1 MRGCGHIAIVCAA
14 LLASA
19 PALAQQRGSDVGGQP
34 TKRQLTKMPRLVK
47 FVETEY
53 PAAMKAAGVSASVV
67 LTIEIGATGKVTN
80 VAVAESAG
88 ADFDAAAL
96 AAASGFEFEPAE
108 VDDKPAPAKITY
120 RYDFVIE
127 AAEPPPPPPELSSLE
142 GEVRAASNG
151 APIAGAKVNVSG
163 GPGGV
168 VSIARSATTDD
179 AGRFSLS
186 NLPAGS
192 YEVVVE
198 APDGTTTRFSETV
211 TPGKKTRLRYDVVPR
226 PPPPRQP
233 APDDVEEVSVR
244 GTPRA
249 RREVVDY
256 AVRAEQA
263 KKVAGTQG
271 DVLKVVQNLPG
282 ISRPPVASGQIVVW
296 GSAPKDTRV
305 YVDGVDLPAL
315 YHGSGLRGTINSDL
329 VASIDLVPG
338 AFGAEYGRG
347 LGGLVRVETRALPR
361 GTHGYVGADTLDGS
375 AFAST
380 EITDKIRIGSAFRYS
395 WLDRVLAATSAPD
408 VGDFFPIPRYRDAQ
422 LKATFDLRKRESV
435 DTVFLVSSDQLDR
448 TVPSPDPA
456 KRRVEATRSGFWRAY
471 ARYTSVADNG
481 DTTIVTP
488 FVGHDTSSLVQRFG
502 ATPTRLDVESERYG
516 IRASLRSK
524 IGSHVSLVTGMD
536 ALGTASS
543 VSREGSLTLP
553 PREGDIAVF
562 GQPPGDEYAVDRWKT
577 HILDVGPHAYADVRI
592 GPVTLTPGV
601 RFDAF
606 VMEGSKKLPPAG
618 NVPPIGFSR
627 METAIAPRASA
638 RWDVTGR
645 FALTTAYG
653 NYHQPPEPEDLS
665 AVFGTP
671 DLGLSR
677 STHVTAGESLRITDS
692 LTFDVVA
699 FDKRMKDLV
708 VRSRLTN
715 PLRARSLTQNGE
727 GRSYGVQ
734 FLLRQEMWKG
744 FFGWA
749 SYAISK
755 SERRFEGDESWRPF
769 DFDQPHVFSLVLSQE
784 IGRWGVGARF
794 RYASGNPRTPVVGSA
809 YDARSDR
816 FDPVF
821 GAHNTTRIPSFWQLD
836 LRVDRTFELGRG
848 VRALVFAD
856 LQNVTNREN
865 AEEIAYSPDF
875 RRRGII
881 TGLPF
886 IAVIGGRLEL

>member
-1 MRGCGHIAIVCAA
+1 MNTRPFLAIACAA
-14 LLASA
+14 LLAGA

-34 TKRQLTKMPRLVK
+34 TKRKLTKVPRLMK
-47 FVETEY
+47 FVEAEY
-53 PAAMKAAGVSASVV
+53 PTEKKAAGIGASVV
-67 LTIEIGATGKVTN
+67 LTIDIDATGKVTN

-88 ADFDAAAL
+88 TEFDAAAAL
-96 AAASGFEFEPAE
+96 AASKFEFEPAE
-108 VDDKPAPAKITY
+108 VDDKPAPARITY
-120 RYDFVIE
+120 RYDFVV
-127 AAEPPPPPPELSSLE
+127 ATPSQPPPAAPLAASLE
-142 GEVRAASNG
+142 GEVHAASSG
-151 APIAGAKVNVSG
+151 APVAQAKITVRSEGHAV
-163 GPGGV
+163 
-168 VSIARSATTDD
+168 ARSITTDD
-179 AGRFSLS
+179 AGRFSLPA
-186 NLPAGS
+186 LPAGS
-192 YEVVVE
+192 YEIIVE
-198 APDGTTTRFSETV
+198 TPDGMSTRFTETV
-211 TPGKKTRLRYDVVPR
+211 APGKKTFLRYDVALAS
-226 PPPPRQP
+226 PPPLETMNEIDEVEIRGRPR
-233 APDDVEEVSVR
+233 V
-244 GTPRA
+244 

-282 ISRPPVASGQIVVW
+282 ISRPPIASGQIVVW
-296 GSAPKDTRV
+296 GSAPRDTRV

-347 LGGLVRVETRALPR
+347 LGGLVRIETRALPR
-361 GTHGYVGADTLDGS
+361 GTHGYVGVDTLDGS

-380 EITDKIRIGSAFRYS
+380 EIGDRIRLGSAFRYG
-395 WLDRVLAATSAPD
+395 WLDRVIAATREPD

-422 LKATFDLRKRESV
+422 LKATFDLRKRESI
-435 DTVFLVSSDQLDR
+435 DTVLFVSSDELDR

-456 KRRVEATRSGFWRAY
+456 KRRVEGTRSGFWRAY
-471 ARYTSVADNG
+471 MRYTNVADNG

-488 FVGHDTSSLVQRFG
+488 FFGHDTSSLVQRFG
-502 ATPTRLDVESERYG
+502 GTPARLDLDSDRYG
-516 IRASLRSK
+516 LRASLRSALGK
-524 IGSHVSLVTGMD
+524 HISLVTGMD
-536 ALGTASS
+536 ALGTSS
-543 VSREGSLTLP
+543 EVSREGSLTLP

-606 VMEGSKKLPPAG
+606 LVEGSKKVPPAG

-638 RWDVTGR
+638 RWNVTPR

-653 NYHQPPEPEDLS
+653 NYHQPPEPEELS

-671 DLGLSR
+671 DLALAR
-677 STHVTAGESLRITDS
+677 STHITAGESLRITES

-708 VRSRLTN
+708 VRSRLSN

-727 GRSYGVQ
+727 GRSYGIQ
-734 FLLRQEMWKG
+734 FLLRQEIWEG

-749 SYAISK
+749 SYAITR
-755 SERRFEGDESWRPF
+755 SERRFEGDEAWRPF
-769 DFDQPHVFSLVLSQE
+769 DFDQPHVFSLVVSQE
-784 IGRWGVGARF
+784 IGRWGIGARF
-794 RYASGNPRTPVVGSA
+794 RYASGNPRTPVIGSV

-816 FDPVF
+816 YDPVF
-821 GAHNTTRIPSFWQLD
+821 GAQNTIRIPSFWQLD
-836 LRVDRTFELGRG
+836 LRVDRTFPVGQQARVL
-848 VRALVFAD
+848 LFAD

-865 AEEIAYSPDF
+865 AEEITYSSDF